1 MRPSF
6 QLLVLVSVSRI
17 GVAPFARVS
26 AIIFRR
32 YQPNEYTV
40 SCLPVITLS
49 ISSDS
54 SPMPGIVPRARSGR
68 VEPGGSWLTAP
79 GVVVAELDDHEI
91 AGAHVGEHPVP
102 VTFGDERAAAAA
114 AARHVHDAQFRFVEE
129 RLQNGAPALL
139 VLGIGL

>member
-1 MRPSF
+1 M
-6 QLLVLVSVSRI
+6 

-54 SPMPGIVPRARSGR
+54 LPIPGIVPRARRGR
-68 VEPGGSWLTAP
+68 VEPGGSWFSAP
-79 GVVVAELDDHEI
+79 ESLCPNWMI
-91 AGAHVGEHPVP
+91 TKSP
-102 VTFGDERAAAAA
+102 
-114 AARHVHDAQFRFVEE
+114 ARTSASIRSQ
-129 RLQNGAPALL
+129 
-139 VLGIGL
+139 